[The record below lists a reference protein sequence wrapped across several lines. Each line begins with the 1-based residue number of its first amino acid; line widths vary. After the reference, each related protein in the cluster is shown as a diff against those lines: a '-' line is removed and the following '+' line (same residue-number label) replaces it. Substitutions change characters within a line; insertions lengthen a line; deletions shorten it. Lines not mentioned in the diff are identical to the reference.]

1 MFSLFSGR
9 RAKPRSYWMA
19 RRIEIWF
26 TPVLAVMFVTFL
38 ALTPLA
44 FERRPGQTLYVFSIF
59 SGSLFLALAFTSAL
73 FYLIDQSA
81 PRSDHDACL
90 AEILKSLRRALSRR
104 GSFGPEAAIAS
115 EFMKPGPESS
125 LLAPDSGYLQQLD
138 YRRLS
143 KLTRD
148 G

>member
-1 MFSLFSGR
+1 MFSLTSGR

-26 TPVLAVMFVTFL
+26 TPVLAVMSVTFVTFL
-38 ALTPLA
+38 ALTRLA
-44 FERRPGQTLYVFSIF
+44 FERRSGETPYVFAIF
-59 SGSLFLALAFTSAL
+59 SGSLFLALSFTSAM

-104 GSFGPEAAIAS
+104 GSSAPEAAIAS
-115 EFMKPGPESS
+115 EFMKPAPESS
-125 LLAPDSGYLQQLD
+125 LL
-138 YRRLS
+138 
-143 KLTRD
+143 
-148 G
+148 